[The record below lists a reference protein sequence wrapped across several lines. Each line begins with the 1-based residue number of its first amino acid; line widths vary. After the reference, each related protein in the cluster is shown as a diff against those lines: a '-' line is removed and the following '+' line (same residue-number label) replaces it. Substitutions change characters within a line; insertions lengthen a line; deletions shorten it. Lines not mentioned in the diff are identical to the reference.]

1 MNAKDF
7 NTKLLFLLKKVY
19 KNNDFDLNQISSDI
33 LSILKPISI
42 ASNKKVVNV
51 WDQKDV
57 FLITYADSIIDSKES
72 PLKSLYHF
80 LTHFNPL
87 INSIHILP
95 FMPSSSDKGFSVK
108 DYYQIDSNLGD
119 WKDLS
124 KISTK
129 YNVMIDMVLN
139 HASKKSQWFENFLNE
154 NGHGSD
160 FFINVNNWNGVP
172 QVVRPRTSE
181 LFQTVKTRS
190 GEREV
195 WCTFSHDQIDL
206 DFRNPKVLIEFINIF
221 NFYIQKNIKIF
232 RLDAVAYIWKEE
244 NTNCINRPET
254 HYLIKILR
262 LVLDYLNEASVLITE
277 TNIPNKENLTYFGDK
292 DEAHWIYNFTL
303 APLILFT
310 LTKGDSSELRKWSMT
325 MPPAKNGNAYFNFI
339 ASHDGIGLRPIE
351 GYIEENEIVK
361 LLDLMKSFG
370 GKISYRTTQWGDK
383 TPYEINISF
392 FDSMRGTFDGED
404 EYLFQR
410 FICAHTIMFAFEGV
424 PAIYIH
430 SLLGT
435 KNNLNG
441 IENGGENRIINRY
454 QWNKD
459 NLFKILDN
467 SDSVNY
473 KIYKKIN
480 ELLEIRI
487 NQPAFHPNSTQ
498 FTLNLGNK
506 IFGLWR
512 QDLDRTQSIFCI
524 SNITNEKIKFPLSSI
539 NLIETE
545 DWFDI
550 ITKNKISSI
559 NGKIN
564 MKPYETLWIS
574 NNVI

>member
-1 MNAKDF
+1 
-7 NTKLLFLLKKVY
+7 
-19 KNNDFDLNQISSDI
+19 
-33 LSILKPISI
+33 
-42 ASNKKVVNV
+42 
-51 WDQKDV
+51 
-57 FLITYADSIIDSKES
+57 
-72 PLKSLYHF
+72 
-80 LTHFNPL
+80 
-87 INSIHILP
+87 
-95 FMPSSSDKGFSVK
+95 
-108 DYYQIDSNLGD
+108 
-119 WKDLS
+119 
-124 KISTK
+124 
-129 YNVMIDMVLN
+129 
-139 HASKKSQWFENFLNE
+139 
-154 NGHGSD
+154 
-160 FFINVNNWNGVP
+160 
-172 QVVRPRTSE
+172 
-181 LFQTVKTRS
+181 
-190 GEREV
+190 
-195 WCTFSHDQIDL
+195 
-206 DFRNPKVLIEFINIF
+206 
-221 NFYIQKNIKIF
+221 
-232 RLDAVAYIWKEE
+232 
-244 NTNCINRPET
+244 
-254 HYLIKILR
+254 
-262 LVLDYLNEASVLITE
+262 
-277 TNIPNKENLTYFGDK
+277 
-292 DEAHWIYNFTL
+292 
-303 APLILFT
+303 
-310 LTKGDSSELRKWSMT
+310 
-325 MPPAKNGNAYFNFI
+325 
-339 ASHDGIGLRPIE
+339 
-351 GYIEENEIVK
+351 
-361 LLDLMKSFG
+361 
-370 GKISYRTTQWGDK
+370 
-383 TPYEINISF
+383 
-392 FDSMRGTFDGED
+392 MRGTFDGED

-459 NLFKILDN
+459 DLFKILDN